1 MSTPAA
7 QITDPTLVDVNVNDL
22 KGLSPEERQALSATT
37 DPQSTVAAYRQQH
50 ATEQSAIEN
59 IELQRLEAEN
69 QRMAAQ
75 LGQTSEQ
82 LTQLQSGY
90 DNLTGQ
96 LTAQQQAAQSQAAQ
110 QSAMDQFA
118 WTPEQEETH
127 GDLKDIIR
135 KETQRTKW
143 EIDQEVE
150 RRLAVEKQAWQAEA
164 TQPIQ
169 QKIEE
174 LETAQNNAKLQS
186 AAQFNSSLA
195 SEIDGLGLGDMDTM
209 LSMPEFN
216 QRYNQAVAP
225 GVQMAWGDLLK
236 QNIENQD
243 LNSTRQML
251 KDFRDNHT
259 SLEKRDD
266 VEVPAGSGA
275 SSSKPLTTEA
285 QTNLDKRKA
294 LTKIMRDR
302 QEKANAGVLP
312 PGITTRSQYQ
322 AEQRKLKAQIDAIPT
337 T

>member
-7 QITDPTLVDVNVNDL
+7 QIVDPSLSDVNVNDL

-37 DPQSTVAAYRQQH
+37 DPKSTVAAYRQQA
-50 ATEQSAIEN
+50 ATEQDAIQN

-69 QRMAAQ
+69 ARMAEQ
-75 LGQTSEQ
+75 LGQTSQQ

-96 LTAQQQAAQSQAAQ
+96 LTAQQQAAQAQAAQ
-110 QSAMDQFA
+110 ADAMSQFA

-135 KETQRTKW
+135 KETQLTKFQL
-143 EIDQEVE
+143 EQEFQA
-150 RRLAVEKQAWQAEA
+150 RLAAEKQAWQAEA

-169 QKIEE
+169 EE
-174 LETAQNNAKLQS
+174 LSKLQEAQTNAKLQS
-186 AAQFNSSLA
+186 AAQFNASL
-195 SEIDGLGLGDMDTM
+195 SNEIDDLGLVDMNN
-209 LSMPEFN
+209 LLAMPEFN
-216 QRYNQAVAP
+216 ERYNQAVAP

-251 KDFRDNHT
+251 KDFRDNYT
-259 SLEKRDD
+259 DMKKRDD

-275 SSSKPLTTEA
+275 ASSKPLTTEA
-285 QTNLDKRKA
+285 QANLDKRQA
-294 LTKIMRDR
+294 LTKILRER
-302 QEKANAGVLP
+302 QEKANRGVFP
-312 PGITTRSQYQ
+312 PGITSRSQYQ
-322 AEQRKLKAQIDAIPT
+322 VEQQKLKAQIDAIPT